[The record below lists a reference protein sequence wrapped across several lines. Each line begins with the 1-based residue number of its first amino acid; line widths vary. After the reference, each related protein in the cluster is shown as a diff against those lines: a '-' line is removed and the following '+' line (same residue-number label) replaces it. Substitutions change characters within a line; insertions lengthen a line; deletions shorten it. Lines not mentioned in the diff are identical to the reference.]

1 VAVTPRP
8 ADEDM
13 DFMGPLDGPED
24 EFMAPPAPMT
34 REVEMNPMTRAP
46 DVREVELKE
55 RAILTASWHEVHL
68 HTLTGEL
75 WR

>member
-1 VAVTPRP
+1 
-8 ADEDM
+8 
-13 DFMGPLDGPED
+13 MGPLDGPED
-24 EFMAPPAPMT
+24 EFMAPPASMT

-46 DVREVELKE
+46 DVREVELQE
-55 RAILTASWHEVHL
+55 RAIVTASWHEVHL